1 MKKLVLAW
9 ALSMSLPLFAGSIQD
24 VPLKDING
32 KETSLKAYDGKV
44 VLLVNV
50 ASQCGLTPQYKQLE
64 AIQQKY
70 KEKGFTVLGV
80 PCNDFG
86 SQEPGTNEEIKQFC
100 SSKYSVSFPLLDKVH
115 VKGAEQHPLYTQLT
129 GKDAKFPGDIEW
141 NFGKFLIDKKGNVVQ
156 RFKPQTKPD
165 DASVTAAIE
174 SALAAK

>member
-1 MKKLVLAW
+1 MKKLLLAW

-32 KETSLKAYDGKV
+32 KDTSLKAYDGKV

-70 KEKGFTVLGV
+70 KDKGFTVLGV

-100 SSKYSVSFPLLDKVH
+100 SSKYNVSFPLLDKVH
-115 VKGAEQHPLYTQLT
+115 VKGAEQHPLYTRLT

>member
-1 MKKLVLAW
+1 MKLLLLSL
-9 ALSMSLPLFAGSIQD
+9 ALSMSLPMFAASLQE
-24 VPLKDING
+24 VPLKDIDG
-32 KETSLKAYDGKV
+32 KATSLKAYEGKV

-64 AIQQKY
+64 ALQQKY
-70 KEKGFTVLGV
+70 KDKGFTVLGV

-115 VKGAEQHPLYTQLT
+115 VKGAGQHPLYTQLT

-141 NFGKFLIDKKGNVVQ
+141 NFGKFLIDKKGNVVK
-156 RFKPQTKPD
+156 RFKPQTRPD
-165 DASVTAAIE
+165 DASVTAAIDE
-174 SALAAK
+174 SLAAR